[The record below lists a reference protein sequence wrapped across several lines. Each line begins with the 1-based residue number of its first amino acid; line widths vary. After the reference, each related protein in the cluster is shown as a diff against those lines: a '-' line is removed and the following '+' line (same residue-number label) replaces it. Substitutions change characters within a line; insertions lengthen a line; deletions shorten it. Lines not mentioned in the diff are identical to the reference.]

1 MCILRKCC
9 RGSYMLLFQFDVSVA
24 AELRYL
30 SPLIYFVYFTNHYDY
45 TLQTIMIDMYSIYCK
60 WFS

>member
-1 MCILRKCC
+1 
-9 RGSYMLLFQFDVSVA
+9 MLLFQFDVSVT

-45 TLQTIMIDMYSIYCK
+45 TLQTIYNDGYIFYLL
-60 WFS
+60 